1 MYMSIF
7 VPISEMVCF
16 SALTSLVLSIARPI
30 PWSGSTEPLT
40 MTPESSLTVSLP
52 SGRPPS
58 QILRVRLPR
67 LILTMAL
74 SVLLVSLL
82 NTTPSRLQSS
92 QPVLSRARQLSP
104 LTAIVTL
111 SLLASPA
118 TRFTPAQSRNS
129 PSFASP
135 RATRSEFFHLSSARN
150 TLASRHSNEPL
161 FYSAPDHQSILG
173 SQDLAAL
180 PRSRSSR
187 SRYAEQI
194 SLTPWYAMRWQFRAL
209 ADAHSNE
216 PRHTQAFLASDHQSM
231 LATHDFVAVSNSHSS
246 FERWQQKRLGSRS
259 LALGPSTLH
268 CIHPKL
274 LAQAYY
280 GETTQHVWCRSSSPQ
295 KYTQMTAVRVSCSPS
310 RSSCLAIAVA
320 VVQHSQSLGQP
331 RQHSM
336 TAVRVSCSPS
346 RSSSLAIAVAVVQ
359 HSQPLGQPRQH
370 SLPFPSLTIA
380 PAAVELA
387 PVASAILPAPLRRS
401 ARSR

>member
-1 MYMSIF
+1 M
-7 VPISEMVCF
+7 
-16 SALTSLVLSIARPI
+16 
-30 PWSGSTEPLT
+30 
-40 MTPESSLTVSLP
+40 
-52 SGRPPS
+52 
-58 QILRVRLPR
+58 
-67 LILTMAL
+67 
-74 SVLLVSLL
+74 SLL

-118 TRFTPAQSRNS
+118 ARFTPAQSRNS

-150 TLASRHSNEPL
+150 TLASGHSNKPL
-161 FYSAPDHQSILG
+161 FYSAPDQQSILG

-187 SRYAEQI
+187 SRCAEQI
-194 SLTPWYAMRWQFRAL
+194 SLTPWCAMRWQFRAL
-209 ADAHSNE
+209 ADAHRNE
-216 PRHTQAFLASDHQSM
+216 PQHTHVFLASDHQSM
-231 LATHDFVAVSNSHSS
+231 LDTHDFVAVSNSHSR
-246 FERWQQKRLGSRS
+246 FERWQQKRLESRS
-259 LALGPSTLH
+259 LALGPSTSPYASDRQSTTLIAH
-268 CIHPKL
+268 APPSSPASATCNTDDVAHKSSVTGGLSSKPFIHPKL

-295 KYTQMTAVRVSCSPS
+295 KHTQMTAVRVSCSPS
-310 RSSCLAIAVA
+310 RSSSLAIAVA

-359 HSQPLGQPRQH
+359 HSQSLGQPRQL
-370 SLPFPSLTIA
+370 SLPFSIPGDRSCRGRSCSRSCR
-380 PAAVELA
+380 
-387 PVASAILPAPLRRS
+387 ASRLSRS
-401 ARSR
+401 STS